1 MKSLSSRSL
10 YHEFTV
16 LIHVSKN
23 HTQNVAKTKDTY
35 NRFVLKDEI
44 HQTNIRTIGCYCCQP
59 YNADEE
65 LISCINLPYNEDEWK
80 AE

>member
-1 MKSLSSRSL
+1 MYL
-10 YHEFTV
+10 YLYPV
-16 LIHVSKN
+16 VNDVSKN
-23 HTQNVAKTKDTY
+23 DTQNVAETKDTY

-44 HQTNIRTIGCYCCQP
+44 HQTIMETIGCYCCQP